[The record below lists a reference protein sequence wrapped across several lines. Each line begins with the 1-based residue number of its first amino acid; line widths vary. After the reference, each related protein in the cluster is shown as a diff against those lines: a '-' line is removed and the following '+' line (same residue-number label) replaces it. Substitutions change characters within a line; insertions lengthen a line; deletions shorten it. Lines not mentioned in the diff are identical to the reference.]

1 MNGRP
6 EEISNI
12 IKQQIK
18 NYKARL
24 EMRETGTGIIVGDGI
39 AKVYGIQ
46 DCMSSELLEFDDGSF
61 GMAQNLEEET
71 VYIQRSL

>member
-1 MNGRP
+1 MKERP

-18 NYKARL
+18 NYKSRL
-24 EMRETGTGIIVGDGI
+24 EMRETGTVIIVGDGI

-71 VYIQRSL
+71 VSVAVLS